1 MIEVLYRDRDLLL
14 AVKPVGVLSEKTS
27 TPTGG
32 DRVVT
37 DLLQEQ
43 LHLPYIGLV
52 HRLDR
57 VSGGVM
63 LFSLRREMTG
73 KLCAMMQEHCKE
85 KVYLAVCE
93 HAPEPPEGRMTDLLF
108 FDRLAGK
115 SYVVDRLRKGAK
127 EARLSYRTLAS
138 GAPYSLAAVSLETG
152 RPHQIRA
159 QFSSRGYPLCG
170 DRKYGS
176 REKECGCALWA
187 WRLSFAHPVTGKPV
201 SVQSAPPDVYPWNLF
216 GTAGIRENTER
227 REKEGIADGIS

>member
-138 GAPYSLAAVSLETG
+138 GAPYSLVAVSLETG
-152 RPHQIRA
+152 RTHQIRA

-176 REKECGCALWA
+176 REKECGCALWS
-187 WRLSFAHPVTGKPV
+187 R
-201 SVQSAPPDVYPWNLF
+201 
-216 GTAGIRENTER
+216 
-227 REKEGIADGIS
+227 